1 MSAVPPF
8 QPFEL
13 TAADYSLPMLYAGNA
28 IFFRLHDPEQG
39 VPVLQ
44 EAIKQVVE
52 HIPFLA
58 GVVMPT
64 DGKCG
69 TMGIRPASNYDLAQ
83 RTPLCTVKQL
93 THLRLPSCLMPAS
106 GQANTGTE
114 VYYDRNASLVL
125 APIHVAAQR
134 AHRPVIRFQ
143 INVLADGIILNLFSN
158 HMVIDGSG
166 VSLLVEAIAV
176 CCRTGAA
183 CQPPP
188 DLAAAMDREI
198 ITRAFLATI
207 SSAEPAAA
215 ARASRVDVEEM
226 DVELL
231 HDATLHDCVF
241 SLSTAKVNHL
251 RQAALQQLQE
261 RYHSVFPPVSAD
273 DIVTAILSLCFA
285 RFRSRSVS
293 TGNVVPFTVQRMV
306 DVRRRL
312 QPPIPSRY
320 IGNCFVMLDQ
330 KLDLY
335 IPEANKTPE
344 SFTYLIAEIA
354 CALRS
359 NLNKVDDRFVRDHMA
374 RHPVFTAAMSISEE
388 PDISVTS
395 LRRLPI
401 YEQNFGPVLGSVL
414 HFQLIPYMNPE
425 RVCTL
430 NPCRVSDET
439 WEVGV
444 TLKKEEMELLRDD
457 SVFRWVVEREEYLRF
472 FDTPL
477 GGGKFLRGISSSPIE

>member
-28 IFFRLHDPEQG
+28 IFFRLDDPERG

-44 EAIKQVVE
+44 EAIRQVTE

-58 GVVMPT
+58 GVVMPA

-69 TMGIRPASNYDLAQ
+69 TMEIRPAPNYDLAQ
-83 RTPLCTVKQL
+83 PIPLCTLKQL

-106 GQANTGTE
+106 GQAKPGTE
-114 VYYDRNASLVL
+114 VYYDRNAGLVL
-125 APIHVAAQR
+125 APIHVAALR
-134 AHRPVIRFQ
+134 DHPPVIRFQ
-143 INVLADGIILNLFSN
+143 INVLADGIILNLFTN

-166 VSLLVEAIAV
+166 ASLLVEAIAV
-176 CCRTGAA
+176 CCRAGPAS
-183 CQPPP
+183 QPSP
-188 DLAAAMDREI
+188 DLAAAMDREM
-198 ITRAFLATI
+198 ITRAFLASI
-207 SSAEPAAA
+207 SPARAAAA
-215 ARASRVDVEEM
+215 ARASGVDVEEM

-231 HDATLHDCVF
+231 HDASLHDCVF

-251 RQAALQQLQE
+251 RQAALQQWQGK
-261 RYHSVFPPVSAD
+261 YHSVSPPVSAD

-285 RFRSRSVS
+285 RFRNQSASAGS
-293 TGNVVPFTVQRMV
+293 VVPFTVQRMV

-312 QPPIPSRY
+312 QPPIPNRY
-320 IGNCFVMLDQ
+320 IGNCFVMLEQ
-330 KLDLY
+330 KLELS

-344 SFTYLIAEIA
+344 SFTNLIGEIA

-359 NLNKVDDRFVRDHMA
+359 NLNKVDDRFVRDDMA
-374 RHPVFTAAMSISEE
+374 RHPIYTAAMSISEE

-401 YEQNFGPVLGSVL
+401 YEQDFGPVLGNVL

-430 NPCRVSDET
+430 TPRRVSDET
-439 WEVGV
+439 WEVSV
-444 TLKKEEMELLRDD
+444 TLKKEEMKLLRDD
-457 SVFRWVVEREEYLRF
+457 SLFRWIVESEEYLRF

-477 GGGKFLRGISSSPIE
+477 GGGKLLRGFSYSPIE

>member
-13 TAADYSLPMLYAGNA
+13 TAADYSLPMLYTGNA
-28 IFFRLHDPEQG
+28 ISFRLDDPGQG

-44 EAIKQVVE
+44 EAIKQVTE

-58 GVVMPT
+58 GVVMPA

-69 TMGIRPASNYDLAQ
+69 TMGICPAPNYDLAQ
-83 RTPLCTVKQL
+83 PTPLCTVKQL

-106 GQANTGTE
+106 GEAKPGTE
-114 VYYDRNASLVL
+114 VHYDRNAGLLL
-125 APIHVAAQR
+125 APIHVAALR

-143 INVLADGIILNLFSN
+143 INVLADGIILNLFPN

-166 VSLLVEAIAV
+166 ASLLVEAIAA
-176 CCRTGAA
+176 CCRASPA
-183 CQPPP
+183 SQPPP

-207 SSAEPAAA
+207 SPAGSAAA
-215 ARASRVDVEEM
+215 APASGVDVEEM

-251 RQAALQQLQE
+251 RQAALQQWQE
-261 RYHSVFPPVSAD
+261 RYHSVSPPVSAD
-273 DIVTAILSLCFA
+273 DIVTAVLSLCFA
-285 RFRSRSVS
+285 RLRSRSAS
-293 TGNVVPFTVQRMV
+293 TGNVVPFAVQRMV

-312 QPPIPSRY
+312 QPPIPNRY

-330 KLDLY
+330 KLELS
-335 IPEANKTPE
+335 IPEANRTPE
-344 SFTYLIAEIA
+344 SFTYLIGEIA

-359 NLNKVDDRFVRDHMA
+359 NLNKVDDRFVRDDMA
-374 RHPVFTAAMSISEE
+374 RHPIYTGAMSISEE

-401 YEQNFGPVLGSVL
+401 YEQDFGPVLGNVV
-414 HFQLIPYMNPE
+414 HFQLIPFMNPE

-430 NPCRVSDET
+430 NPRRVSDET

-444 TLKKEEMELLRDD
+444 TLKKKEMELLRGD
-457 SVFRWVVEREEYLRF
+457 SVFRWIVRREEYLRF

-477 GGGKFLRGISSSPIE
+477 GGGKPFAGI